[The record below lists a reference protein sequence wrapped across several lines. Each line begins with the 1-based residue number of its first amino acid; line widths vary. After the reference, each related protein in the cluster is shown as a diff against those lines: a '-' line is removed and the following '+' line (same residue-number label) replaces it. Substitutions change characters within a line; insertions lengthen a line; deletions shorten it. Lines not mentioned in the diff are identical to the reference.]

1 MCSISLDSSV
11 ARLAAP
17 RTSARRA
24 MLSRLLVLSHAGSVR
39 PALPASHSGVRIET
53 PRGPEAALNA
63 ISTMGQRVRNTRI
76 IR

>member
-24 MLSRLLVLSHAGSVR
+24 MLSRRFVAPTPIGMPR
-39 PALPASHSGVRIET
+39 AAQKPEIEA
-53 PRGPEAALNA
+53 PRSRVAARNA
-63 ISTMGQRVRNTRI
+63 ISTWGSV
-76 IR
+76 